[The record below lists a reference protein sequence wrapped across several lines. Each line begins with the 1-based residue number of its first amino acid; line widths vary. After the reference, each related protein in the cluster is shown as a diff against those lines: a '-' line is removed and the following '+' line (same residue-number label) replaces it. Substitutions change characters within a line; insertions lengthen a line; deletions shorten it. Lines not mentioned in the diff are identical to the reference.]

1 MRLVPFIRRVCKPV
15 AVLLSLVICV
25 VGSVHLVGCSTTQK
39 ADSARVRLLCSF
51 YPIYI
56 MALNITDG
64 VDGVQLDV
72 MAPNQTGCL
81 HDYQLQTE
89 DMKNLE
95 SADGFLINGAGM
107 ESFLD
112 KVTQELPE
120 LTVVDSSTGIPLIA
134 AGETHSHD
142 HESHEQSEEEEEVN
156 PHLWVSIS
164 NCIQQVNNLTEG
176 ICQLD
181 PAYADSYRANAQ
193 AYTDKLSSLRDE
205 MHAQLDGLP
214 NRDIITFHEAF
225 PYFAEEFD
233 LNIAAVVN
241 REPDSEPSA
250 KELADTILLV
260 RSTNVKALFVEPQ
273 YPTTSAEIVANE
285 TGAAVYVLDPA
296 VSGDMDKDAYLHT
309 MEQNLQVL
317 RQALA

>member
-81 HDYQLQTE
+81 HDYQLQ
-89 DMKNLE
+89 
-95 SADGFLINGAGM
+95 M

-285 TGAAVYVLDPA
+285 TSAAVYVLDPA